1 MGVETVAV
9 AMESFCFGNMRL
21 CTSSLSKKSLTF
33 EALLLLNFVL
43 SDCSLFCDLKNNHF
57 MVVGMETELRK
68 DYT

>member
-1 MGVETVAV
+1 MGVEAVAV

-21 CTSSLSKKSLTF
+21 CASPLSKKSLTF
-33 EALLLLNFVL
+33 EALLLLKLVL